1 MWTAACD
8 WLTERAGGIFAL
20 SLKRRVLVGA
30 WQNITRDAIYSR
42 ARPALGQG
50 DNEEHRSPPMTLKPR
65 RPCWNALNTASV
77 IWRCPRGKWYERLLG
92 RAGKQLAAGRH
103 LKSSWITML
112 SLIIDIRKANKQR
125 RARSFPFSTVWG
137 LLNINNSLISVR
149 NSLSVFIYVLH
160 RYMWKK
166 TNRTGD
172 IYGRVCLVVDRL
184 LCGKIHSDR
193 SKEKSQMRIF
203 NIAIIS
209 LRHQWDKSKLT
220 LLKHLRSSWY
230 LLMKYNWENPSNL
243 LSYEWAASEQ

>member
-103 LKSSWITML
+103 LKSSRITML

-137 LLNINNSLISVR
+137 LLNINNSLSSVR

-166 TNRTGD
+166 TNRTAISMD
-172 IYGRVCLVVDRL
+172 VFVLWWIAFFA
-184 LCGKIHSDR
+184 GKSIQTVPKKNHR
-193 SKEKSQMRIF
+193 WEF
-203 NIAIIS
+203 LIS
-209 LRHQWDKSKLT
+209 LLFLLDVNEIRANWHFWNIWDQVDT
-220 LLKHLRSSWY
+220 C
-230 LLMKYNWENPSNL
+230 
-243 LSYEWAASEQ
+243 